1 MTEKREKAII
11 AANRY
16 FSLMSFLSLLQKLI
30 SAENKSSF
38 KNTEKMLAM
47 FERKFNIDSFGNLSV
62 SRSVGRVLRSLDEGA
77 KRKTK

>member
-16 FSLMSFLSLLQKLI
+16 FSLMSFLSLLQ
-30 SAENKSSF
+30 NVRSSRIESSL
-38 KNTEKMLAM
+38 KTIGKILAM

-62 SRSVGRVLRSLDEGA
+62 SRSVGRVLRSPDEGV
-77 KRKTK
+77 